1 MSFMVNFCIAV
12 NGYLF
17 TYAKVEMNKR
27 DKFQFGNVLI
37 VSLAHLLHDIYS
49 SFLAPVLPMLIDKFG
64 MSLSAAGFLSVA
76 GRLPSLLN
84 PVIGLVADRVK
95 IRYFIIFSPL
105 VTSVV
110 MSLLGLAPNYTALV
124 IMLFVMGI
132 SSACFHVPGPVMAR
146 RVAGD
151 RVGKAMSWYMIGGE
165 LARSLGPLVI
175 LGAVYLWGLG
185 GTYWLI
191 PFGVTASA
199 ILFGRLHNIEI
210 SQEFHHTKGKSS
222 PSAALRQAAPTLM
235 LLMGIAFFRGLMKAS
250 LTTFL
255 PTYLYVESGGFWRG
269 GIYLAIVQLAGVA
282 GVFVMGPISDHIGRK
297 KSLMIS
303 ALATPVLMWI
313 FCIYGNALSIP
324 ILLLTGFFLFAPSP
338 ILLAV
343 VQDLRSK
350 RPAFI
355 NGIYMT
361 ISFIVGASTILL
373 VGILGD
379 HIGLEQTYK
388 LSAFLALGAIP
399 FIFFIPGKKDTP
411 KSQTVIFE

>member
-1 MSFMVNFCIAV
+1 
-12 NGYLF
+12 
-17 TYAKVEMNKR
+17 MNKSS
-27 DKFQFGNVLI
+27 KFQLGNVLI
-37 VSLAHLLHDIYS
+37 ISVAHLLHDIYS
-49 SFLAPVLPMLIDKFG
+49 SFLAPLLPMLIDKFG

-84 PVIGLVADRVK
+84 PVIGLIADKVK
-95 IRYFIIFSPL
+95 IRYFIIISPL

-146 RVAGD
+146 QVAGN
-151 RVGKAMSWYMIGGE
+151 RIGKAMSLYMIGGE
-165 LARSLGPLVI
+165 LARGIGPLVI

-191 PFGVTASA
+191 PFGVTASL
-199 ILFGRLHNIEI
+199 ILFWRLHNITI
-210 SQEFHHTKGKSS
+210 SQEFHHRKGRPS
-222 PSAALRQAAPTLM
+222 PAAALGQAAPM
-235 LLMGIAFFRGLMKAS
+235 LTVLLGISFFRGLMKAS

-255 PTYLYVESGGFWRG
+255 PTYLYVEGGGFWRG
-269 GIYLAIVQLAGVA
+269 GIYLALLQFAGVV

-297 KSLMIS
+297 KSLLVT
-303 ALATPVLMWI
+303 AVATPVLMWV
-313 FCIYGNALSIP
+313 FCTCNNFFSIP
-324 ILLLTGFFLFAPSP
+324 ILILTGFFLFAPSP

-350 RPAFI
+350 RPSFI

-361 ISFIVGASTILL
+361 ISFVVGASTILL

-379 HIGLEQTYK
+379 HIGLEKTYK
-388 LSAFLALGAIP
+388 LAAFLALGAIP
-399 FIFFIPGKKDTP
+399 FVFFIPCKKDTP
-411 KSQTVIFE
+411 KSQSVIPEKELV